1 MVIDSACLRSPSRT
15 FFRYMNYISI
25 ISLKYIYFFTVFAVA
40 TIDQNY
46 VTNYFLCIDFF
57 VIKKKYNLS
66 LSSVILILVNM
77 IKFHLYHEGGRK
89 LSSKSLLQA

>member
-1 MVIDSACLRSPSRT
+1 
-15 FFRYMNYISI
+15 MNYISI

-57 VIKKKYNLS
+57 VIKKK
-66 LSSVILILVNM
+66 LI
-77 IKFHLYHEGGRK
+77 ICDTDISECD
-89 LSSKSLLQA
+89 